1 LLNVIILI
9 NNKIGGVKMLETREL
24 KKNFTVRLKPST
36 LKDIDNIAK
45 KYNQTKAYV
54 IEKAV
59 ETLINLENERKD

>member
-1 LLNVIILI
+1 
-9 NNKIGGVKMLETREL
+9 MLETREL